1 MLFAVRLPGTVYCK
15 DVLSVIYGK
24 QDTYW
29 CPFLLPFY
37 PTAVIGGLMR
47 LQPEKTVVL
56 LGSSGVGKSSLINA
70 LLGREEMKTGMIRE
84 WDSQG
89 RRTTTHRQM
98 VILENGAKVIDTPG
112 MRTLV
117 CAEAS
122 GGVESAF
129 SDIEKL
135 ISKCRFSDCR
145 HGSEKSAIS
154 CKRKRGQFT
163 GRRKKN
169 ENIQRRT
176 ENGRRMGYD

>member
-1 MLFAVRLPGTVYCK
+1 MDTYINMLKKCRAEPGAVLFAVRLPGTVYCK

-56 LGSSGVGKSSLINA
+56 LGSSG
-70 LLGREEMKTGMIRE
+70 
-84 WDSQG
+84 
-89 RRTTTHRQM
+89 
-98 VILENGAKVIDTPG
+98 
-112 MRTLV
+112 
-117 CAEAS
+117 
-122 GGVESAF
+122 GVESAF
-129 SDIEKL
+129 SDIKKL

-176 ENGRRMGYD
+176 ENGRRVGYD